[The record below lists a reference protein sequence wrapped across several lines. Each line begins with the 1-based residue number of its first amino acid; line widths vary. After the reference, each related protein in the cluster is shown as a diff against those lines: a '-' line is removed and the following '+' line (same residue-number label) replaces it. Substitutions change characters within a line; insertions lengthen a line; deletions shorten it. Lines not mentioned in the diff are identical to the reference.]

1 MYNLGEFGKILAE
14 EDNELKEQNYNNLKK
29 EKELEKNTSYLEEKI
44 ISKTK
49 QYEALI
55 NLLQHLN
62 ELQSKD
68 TKIESEKLL
77 NKIKQIENDINRY
90 KQLLM

>member
-29 EKELEKNTSYLEEKI
+29 EKELEKNSSYLEEKI

-55 NLLQHLN
+55 NLLQYVN
-62 ELQSKD
+62 EFQTKD
-68 TKIESEKLL
+68 TKIESEKIL

>member
-14 EDNELKEQNYNNLKK
+14 EDNELKEKNYNNLKK
-29 EKELEKNTSYLEEKI
+29 EKELEKNSSYLEEKI

-55 NLLQHLN
+55 NLLQYVN
-62 ELQSKD
+62 EFQTKD
-68 TKIESEKLL
+68 TKIESEKIL

>member
-1 MYNLGEFGKILAE
+1 MYNLGEFGKNLAE
-14 EDNELKEQNYNNLKK
+14 EDNELKKQNSNNLKK

-55 NLLQHLN
+55 NLLQHVN

-68 TKIESEKLL
+68 TKIESDKLL

>member
-29 EKELEKNTSYLEEKI
+29 EKELEKNSSYLEEKI

-55 NLLQHLN
+55 NLLQYVN
-62 ELQSKD
+62 EFQTKD
-68 TKIESEKLL
+68 TKIESEKIL
-77 NKIKQIENDINRY
+77 NQIKQIENDINRY

>member
-14 EDNELKEQNYNNLKK
+14 EDNELKKKNYNNLKK
-29 EKELEKNTSYLEEKI
+29 EKELEKNSSYLEEKI

-55 NLLQHLN
+55 NLLQYVN
-62 ELQSKD
+62 EFQTKD
-68 TKIESEKLL
+68 TKIESEKIL
-77 NKIKQIENDINRY
+77 NQIKQIENDINRY